1 MKSYLALL
9 ERILKNGNDRTD
21 RTGVGT
27 RSLFVE
33 TLRFDL
39 KEGFPAVT
47 TKKLAWKSVVSE
59 LLWFL
64 EGSTD
69 ERRLAEIRFG
79 KNRDDLIDKTTIWTA
94 NADKQGKDLGYEN
107 TNTVKQ
113 LGPVYGKQ
121 WRDFGGIDQISKVI
135 NQIKSDPYNR
145 RHIVSAWNA
154 TEIDHMALPP
164 CHMIFQFYVSDK
176 NLSCHILMRS
186 TDAYLGLPF
195 NIASYALLT
204 HMVAHVTDMD
214 VGELVIT
221 CNDCHIYN
229 NHVDQVHKQIKND
242 PFPLPQLRLNENI
255 KNIFDFTMNDIELEN
270 YQSHDAIPAKM
281 AV

>member
-242 PFPLPQLRLNENI
+242 PFPL
-255 KNIFDFTMNDIELEN
+255 
-270 YQSHDAIPAKM
+270 
-281 AV
+281 